1 MTTRQEDR
9 SRSPGSAT
17 PRERRAGAT
26 SGRTRRRPS
35 GPGFTIIT
43 GLSGA
48 GRSEAARCLEDLGYF
63 VVDNLP
69 PSLLAKMAELAAK
82 PGGPGKVA
90 IVLDVRGGVF
100 FGELSRA
107 LQELEEL
114 SIPYRILYLEASDG
128 DLVNRYEATRRRH
141 PLAPADR
148 VVEGIRKERLM
159 MESLRGDADLIIDTS
174 GLTPHELRDRIR
186 DAFADTTAEAGLQ
199 VSLISFGYKYGAP
212 RDADLVIDCRFLPNP
227 HWVDELRPLPG
238 TDERVR
244 TYVRG
249 QQTYREFMRRLR
261 SLIGFMIPGFVAEGK
276 SYLTIAVG
284 CTGGR
289 HRSVVVTEDLSQYL
303 RDKGLPASVDH
314 RDLDR

>member
-1 MTTRQEDR
+1 MTTQRA
-9 SRSPGSAT
+9 PGT
-17 PRERRAGAT
+17 PSQGAESRERPPAA
-26 SGRTRRRPS
+26 SGSRLRRRPS
-35 GPGFTIIT
+35 GHGFTIIT

-69 PSLLAKMAELAAK
+69 PALLSKMAELADK

-100 FGELSRA
+100 FGELSKA
-107 LQELEEL
+107 LRELDEL
-114 SIPYRILYLEASDG
+114 SIPYRILYLEAADQ

-174 GLTPHELRDRIR
+174 GLTPHDLRDRIR
-186 DAFADTTAEAGLQ
+186 DAFSDTSPEAGLQ

-238 TDERVR
+238 TDERVID
-244 TYVRG
+244 YVKG
-249 QQTYREFMRRLR
+249 QQQYREFIRRLR
-261 SLIGFMIPGFVAEGK
+261 SLLGFMVPGFVAEGK
-276 SYLTIAVG
+276 SYLTVAVG

-289 HRSVVVTEDLSQYL
+289 HRSVVVTEDLAGFF
-303 RDKGLPASVDH
+303 RDKGLSATVDH
-314 RDLDR
+314 RDVDR

>member
-1 MTTRQEDR
+1 MTAKAQGARKTAR
-9 SRSPGSAT
+9 ST
-17 PRERRAGAT
+17 RAGRAT
-26 SGRTRRRPS
+26 AGSTGI
-35 GPGFTIIT
+35 TIVT

-48 GRSEAARCLEDLGYF
+48 GRSEAARCLEDLGTF

-69 PSLLAKMAELAAK
+69 PSLLPKMAELASR
-82 PGGPGKVA
+82 PGGPGRVA

-107 LQELEEL
+107 LEELEEL
-114 SIPYRILYLEASDG
+114 KIPATIVYLEASDE

-186 DAFADTTAEAGLQ
+186 DAFANAPAEESLQ
-199 VSLISFGYKYGAP
+199 VSLIAFGYKYGAP
-212 RDADLVIDCRFLPNP
+212 RDADLVLDVRFLPNP
-227 HWVDELRPLPG
+227 HWIDELRPLPG

-261 SLIGFMIPGFVAEGK
+261 SLLGFMVPGFVAEGK
-276 SYLTIAVG
+276 SYLTVAVG

-289 HRSVVVTEDLSQYL
+289 HRSVVVVDDLAQFF
-303 RDKGLPASVDH
+303 RDKGLSASVDH

>member
-1 MTTRQEDR
+1 M
-9 SRSPGSAT
+9 
-17 PRERRAGAT
+17 
-26 SGRTRRRPS
+26 

-48 GRSEAARCLEDLGYF
+48 GRSEAARCLEDLGFF

-69 PSLLAKMAELAAK
+69 PSLLSKMAELASR

-107 LQELEEL
+107 LAELEEL
-114 SIPYRILYLEASDG
+114 NIPYRILYLEASDQ

-186 DAFADTTAEAGLQ
+186 DAFADTASDSGLA

-227 HWVDELRPLPG
+227 HWVDDLRPLPG
-238 TDERVR
+238 TDDRVV

-261 SLIGFMIPGFVAEGK
+261 ALLGFMVPGFIAEGK
-276 SYLTIAVG
+276 SYLTVAVG

-289 HRSVVVTEDLSQYL
+289 HRSVVIAEDLTRFF
-303 RDKGLPASVDH
+303 RDKGLSASVDH

>member
-1 MTTRQEDR
+1 
-9 SRSPGSAT
+9 
-17 PRERRAGAT
+17 
-26 SGRTRRRPS
+26 
-35 GPGFTIIT
+35 
-43 GLSGA
+43 
-48 GRSEAARCLEDLGYF
+48 
-63 VVDNLP
+63 
-69 PSLLAKMAELAAK
+69 MAELASR

-107 LQELEEL
+107 LAELDEL
-114 SIPYRILYLEASDG
+114 NIPYRILYLEASDQ

-186 DAFADTTAEAGLQ
+186 EAFAETAPDAGLA

-227 HWVDELRPLPG
+227 HWVDDLRPLPG
-238 TDERVR
+238 TDERVVR
-244 TYVRG
+244 YVRG

-261 SLIGFMIPGFVAEGK
+261 ALLGFMVPGFIAEGK
-276 SYLTIAVG
+276 AYLTIAVG

-289 HRSVVVTEDLSQYL
+289 HRSVVIADDLARFF
-303 RDKGLPASVDH
+303 RDKGLSASVDY

>member
-1 MTTRQEDR
+1 MSAPERAESKRQAPR
-9 SRSPGSAT
+9 VAKSPVT
-17 PRERRAGAT
+17 I
-26 SGRTRRRPS
+26 GRTRRRPA

-100 FGELSRA
+100 FGELSKA
-107 LQELEEL
+107 LAELEEL
-114 SIPYRILYLEASDG
+114 KIPYRILYLEASDQ

-159 MESLRGDADLIIDTS
+159 MESLRGEADLIIDSS
-174 GLTPHELRDRIR
+174 GLTPHDLRDRVR
-186 DAFADTTAEAGLQ
+186 DAFADTAPEAGLQ
-199 VSLISFGYKYGAP
+199 VSIISFGYKYGAP

-238 TDERVR
+238 TDDRVR

-261 SLIGFMIPGFVAEGK
+261 SLLGFMTPGFVAEGK
-276 SYLTIAVG
+276 SYLTVAVG

-289 HRSVVVTEDLSQYL
+289 HRSVVIAEDLARFF